1 MPLRRSLCSS
11 AKLKSGLSIPKKS
24 CGCCLIMCCPTERR
38 MDSSSGSRL
47 SGSNKPKTDNRSMSC
62 RLVSPWRAIC
72 SPPMPEND
80 TSLCRRLSSPQYR
93 APQNVAA
100 FFTGQDT
107 DVLRLT
113 HYRTIPRS
121 DDFRDSSNGV
131 ISGVSAAI
139 SSNRSIAI
147 SSVRP

>member
-1 MPLRRSLCSS
+1 MESHLLATNAGKRYITMPAL
-11 AKLKSGLSIPKKS
+11 KL
-24 CGCCLIMCCPTERR
+24 
-38 MDSSSGSRL
+38 
-47 SGSNKPKTDNRSMSC
+47 
-62 RLVSPWRAIC
+62 
-72 SPPMPEND
+72 
-80 TSLCRRLSSPQYR
+80 PQYR